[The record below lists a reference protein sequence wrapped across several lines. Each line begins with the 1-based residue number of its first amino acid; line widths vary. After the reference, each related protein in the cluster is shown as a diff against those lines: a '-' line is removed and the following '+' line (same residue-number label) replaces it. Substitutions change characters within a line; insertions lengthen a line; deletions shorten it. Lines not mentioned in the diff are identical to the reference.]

1 MARKYNALRA
11 LTGKKNRTRLRK
23 ASNTVKKVNSL
34 AAKVGTIMSF
44 MNTEKKRIDT
54 NYTTAE
60 NIEVTNGMIKSINAP
75 AHGDAADN
83 RNGNSIKLYSYQIN
97 GRIRQLASTQSASYV
112 KMWLVSFDATGEGT
126 PTISEFLNADANGN
140 YSSMSLRN
148 PDRMSDFKVLA
159 HKRIKIPQRTVST
172 ERTDAMFSLYGKF
185 RGLHQRFSGST
196 AASIT
201 SNQLYLIWVTD
212 DGTTAS
218 TNAVELASYQAR
230 INYIDN

>member
-1 MARKYNALRA
+1 MGKKYNLIRA
-11 LTGKKNRTRLRK
+11 ATGKKNRTLYRK
-23 ASNTVKKVNSL
+23 AKNTASTVRNL

-60 NIEVTNGMIKSINAP
+60 NIEVTAGMIKSISAP

-97 GRIRQLASTQSASYV
+97 GRIRQLASTQSKATV
-112 KMWLVSFDATGEGT
+112 KMWLVAFDGTAEGT
-126 PTISEFLNADANGN
+126 PTISEFLHADAAGN

-148 PDRMSDFKVLA
+148 PDRMNDFKVIAFKKL
-159 HKRIKIPQRTVST
+159 IVPQRTVST
-172 ERTDAMFSLYGKF
+172 ERTDVLFSLNGKF
-185 RGLHQRFSGST
+185 RGLHQRFTGST

-218 TNAVELASYQAR
+218 TNAVELAQYQAR